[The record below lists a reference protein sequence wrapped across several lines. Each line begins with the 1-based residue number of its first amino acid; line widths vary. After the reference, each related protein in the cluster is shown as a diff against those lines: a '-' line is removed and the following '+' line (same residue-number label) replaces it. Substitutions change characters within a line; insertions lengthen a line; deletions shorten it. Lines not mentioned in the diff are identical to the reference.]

1 MSKIKK
7 VGIMCVTYDPSH
19 FGHLVTAE
27 AARTQFQ
34 LDKVI
39 FTPTGKPPHKKGYSV
54 TPAEHRYLMT
64 MLAINDNPFFEIS
77 RMEIDRPGLT
87 YTVDTLESF
96 YKELGE
102 DVKLFFISGA
112 DAVLDILTWKDVD
125 RVLSYCTFIAAT
137 RPGYPMDKLNE
148 KISELKRMYGW
159 EVNTMKVNG
168 MDISSTDIRRRVRE
182 GLSVRYLLPKS
193 VETYIQKN
201 NLYR

>member
-7 VGIMCVTYDPSH
+7 VGIMGGTFDPIH

-159 EVNTMKVNG
+159 EVNPMKVTG